1 MVTVY
6 WDTLFLLNFII
17 DFLILLAVVKGEGIK
32 INYLRIVTA
41 SLFLAFYSI
50 FMIDKRFEFLYS
62 GLAKFTVSAAGILI
76 AVKPKFFLKTFLWF
90 YITAFVFSGCI
101 QFLYN
106 ATEGYAVDN
115 LIIILLAGSTASYF
129 LITYFIKVLTKRYKK
144 EKILMELI
152 IGMEGREVCIKG
164 LIDTGNS
171 LTDPITKY
179 PVIIAEFDTI
189 KNLFS
194 AELADFMKNSSD
206 INCKI
211 NKKYIERIR
220 LIPYT
225 SVGTV
230 SVMKGFKPDYVALKE
245 NKENRI
251 TKVVVAACY
260 NALSQSGEYN
270 ALINSD
276 IA

>member
-6 WDTLFLLNFII
+6 WDTLFLLNFVM
-17 DFLILLAVVKGEGIK
+17 DFLILLAVAKAGGIK
-32 INYLRIVTA
+32 INYIRIISA
-41 SLFLAFYSI
+41 SVFLAFYSI
-50 FMIDKRFEFLYS
+50 FMIDERLKFLYS
-62 GLAKFTVSAAGILI
+62 GLARLIISAAGILI
-76 AVKPKFFLKTFLWF
+76 AVKPKFFIKTFVWF

-106 ATEGYAVDN
+106 AAEGYAVDN
-115 LIIILLAGSTASYF
+115 LIIILLAGSAVSYF
-129 LITYFIKVLTKRYKK
+129 LITYFIKVITKRYQK
-144 EKILMELI
+144 EKILLELV
-152 IGMEGREVCIKG
+152 IGMEGKEVCVKG

-179 PVIIAEFDTI
+179 PVIIAEFDSI
-189 KNLFS
+189 KELFS
-194 AELADFMKNSSD
+194 GELQSFMKNSTD

-245 NKENRI
+245 NSENRI
-251 TKVVVAACY
+251 TNVVIAACY
-260 NALSQSGEYN
+260 NTLSQNGDYN